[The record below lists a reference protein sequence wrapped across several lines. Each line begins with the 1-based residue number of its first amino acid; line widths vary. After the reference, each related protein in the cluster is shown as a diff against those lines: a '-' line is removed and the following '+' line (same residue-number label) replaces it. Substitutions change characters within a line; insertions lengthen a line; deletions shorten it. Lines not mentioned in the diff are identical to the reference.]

1 MSQRYYRITVRG
13 RLTERMGPAFDGVQ
27 LEPGPDRTVLSGV
40 CVDSAAL
47 FGILDRV
54 RDLGL
59 DLMALESMPVPPD
72 ATRPAQRRASA

>member
-1 MSQRYYRITVRG
+1 MSQRQYRITVRG
-13 RLTERMGPAFDGVQ
+13 RLTERLAPVFDGFR

-47 FGILDRV
+47 FAVLDRV

-59 DLMALESMPVPPD
+59 DLLAVESAPVPAGVARPT
-72 ATRPAQRRASA
+72 TRQASA